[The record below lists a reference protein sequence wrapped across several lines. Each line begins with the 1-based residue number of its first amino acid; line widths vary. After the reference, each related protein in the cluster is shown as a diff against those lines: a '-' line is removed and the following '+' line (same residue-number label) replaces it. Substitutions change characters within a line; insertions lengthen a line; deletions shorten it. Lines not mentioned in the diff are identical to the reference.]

1 MESERAV
8 LLACCVGVEYFK
20 DCFRQLCE
28 DKPLCEIAP
37 ILGGIIQERIK
48 GSVTPSDMD
57 RFGVILSICQQHWI
71 GCIAIHRILLAK
83 QNS

>member
-20 DCFRQLCE
+20 DCFTDIRDE
-28 DKPLCEIAP
+28 KPLCEIAP
-37 ILGGIIQERIK
+37 ILGGIIQKRIK
-48 GSVTPSDMD
+48 EHVSESDMD

-71 GCIAIHRILLAK
+71 GCIAIHKILLAK
-83 QNS
+83 QKH

>member
-37 ILGGIIQERIK
+37 MLGGIIQEQIK
-48 GSVTPSDMD
+48 GPMEKSDMD